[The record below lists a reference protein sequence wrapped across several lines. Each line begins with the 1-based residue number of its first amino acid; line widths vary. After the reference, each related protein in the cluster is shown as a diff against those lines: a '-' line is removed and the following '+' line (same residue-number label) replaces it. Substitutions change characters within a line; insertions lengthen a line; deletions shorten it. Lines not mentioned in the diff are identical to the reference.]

1 MAIPDKRGGGN
12 GTSLPHDRFHVGEV
26 WGGNEPGNSAVEAV
40 PTPEENIPLLT
51 YFLEMGILNGFG
63 PCCLAARQ
71 IAQKKD
77 YQLIFR

>member
-1 MAIPDKRGGGN
+1 
-12 GTSLPHDRFHVGEV
+12 
-26 WGGNEPGNSAVEAV
+26 VEAV

>member
-1 MAIPDKRGGGN
+1 
-12 GTSLPHDRFHVGEV
+12 
-26 WGGNEPGNSAVEAV
+26 VEAV

-71 IAQKKD
+71 IAQKKGLSAD
-77 YQLIFR
+77 FPVNLCLSEGSYGRKIHGVPGLGKMRSF